1 MRLQQGFTT
10 GGMGSDGHFARQQ
23 SSGPNVRFGSKAD
36 MTAIPIDVRFTPK
49 SRHRNS
55 TARRP
60 LCAKSG
66 HWTMWLGEVSK
77 AYSVAGTRRA
87 EAHHQRR
94 MTQAKSVRR
103 ASILRCGCADR
114 TCRSHMM
121 MSGGSD
127 KSVDARGES
136 SNHRRQQR
144 DWP

>member
-1 MRLQQGFTT
+1 
-10 GGMGSDGHFARQQ
+10 
-23 SSGPNVRFGSKAD
+23 
-36 MTAIPIDVRFTPK
+36 
-49 SRHRNS
+49 
-55 TARRP
+55 
-60 LCAKSG
+60 
-66 HWTMWLGEVSK
+66 MWLGEVSK
-77 AYSVAGTRRA
+77 AYSVVQTRRA

-103 ASILRCGCADR
+103 ARVHLAGRLP
-114 TCRSHMM
+114 RSHMM